1 MDIAVGIIIGAE
13 FTAIIASLVDN
24 LANPLIG
31 LFLGRVNFTDMYAV
45 LSGDVPQGTSLDA
58 MRESGAGATVMRLR
72 PAGRDRWTYQSHDVH
87 TLESYIDSWNYRSQ
101 AVAKRLGAVTDGTR
115 ADHEPG
121 AEVWR
126 HLTEPR

>member
-1 MDIAVGIIIGAE
+1 MDIAVGIMIGAE

-72 PAGRDRWTYQSHDVH
+72 PGRPGIVGRINPMMSTHWRVISTVGIIARKPFQSV
-87 TLESYIDSWNYRSQ
+87 
-101 AVAKRLGAVTDGTR
+101 LGQ
-115 ADHEPG
+115 
-121 AEVWR
+121 
-126 HLTEPR
+126 

>member
-1 MDIAVGIIIGAE
+1 MDMAVGIIIGAD
-13 FTAIIASLVDN
+13 FTAIIASLVGN

-72 PAGRDRWTYQSHDVH
+72 PGIVGRINPMMSTHWRVISTVGIIARKPFQSV
-87 TLESYIDSWNYRSQ
+87 
-101 AVAKRLGAVTDGTR
+101 LGQ
-115 ADHEPG
+115 
-121 AEVWR
+121 
-126 HLTEPR
+126 

>member
-72 PAGRDRWTYQSHDVH
+72 PGIVGRINPQLELSLASRFKASWGSDRRH
-87 TLESYIDSWNYRSQ
+87 TCGS
-101 AVAKRLGAVTDGTR
+101 
-115 ADHEPG
+115 
-121 AEVWR
+121 
-126 HLTEPR
+126 